1 MERDVDGLGR
11 CRRGPRTQ
19 RCHLL
24 GGLYNCTMS
33 ARSYDKAKETYG
45 KAKEAYD
52 KEQDLSTRALTF
64 ENIYKLVTIGNT

>member
-1 MERDVDGLGR
+1 
-11 CRRGPRTQ
+11 
-19 RCHLL
+19 
-24 GGLYNCTMS
+24 MS

-64 ENIYKLVTIGNT
+64 ENIYKLVTICNT